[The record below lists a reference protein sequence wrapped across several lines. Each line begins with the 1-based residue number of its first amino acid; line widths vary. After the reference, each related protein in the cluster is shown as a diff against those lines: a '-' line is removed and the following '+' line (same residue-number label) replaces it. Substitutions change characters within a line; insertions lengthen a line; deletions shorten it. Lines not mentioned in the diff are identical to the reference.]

1 MEREWE
7 AAAAP
12 RFLSWVD
19 NGAITDLGTQVQSAW
34 EEVEFRLGLL
44 GTRYCRTVLYDL
56 ESGGRL
62 WREWGASDE
71 ELAMGERGPPKLW
84 CWSSVSPFTLAT
96 PTCPPSFSELFAA
109 LLASGTPCFL
119 EFPPTSVGVPF

>member
-7 AAAAP
+7 ATAAS

-19 NGAITDLGTQVQSAW
+19 NGAITNLGTQVQSKW

-44 GTRYCRTVLYDL
+44 STRYCRAVLYVL
-56 ESGGRL
+56 ESGGCM

-71 ELAMGERGPPKLW
+71 ELAVGERGPPKLW
-84 CWSSVSPFTLAT
+84 CLSSVFPFYAGLTHLPAFFLRT
-96 PTCPPSFSELFAA
+96 VCCPPGFWHSLFS
-109 LLASGTPCFL
+109 
-119 EFPPTSVGVPF
+119 